1 MIIAGV
7 DEVGRGCLA
16 GPVIAAAVILSH
28 PIEDLK
34 DSKLLSTKKR
44 ETLSKIIKRDSVFT
58 LASVDNNEID
68 TINIHQASLKAM
80 QEAIIKLPIVPDI
93 VYVDGKFIPDVGVN
107 CKAIV
112 RGDKLIKEISA
123 ASIIAKVH
131 RDEFMKKL
139 DKKFPVYGFA
149 KNKGYGTK
157 QHLNA
162 LKDHGYTSFHRL
174 SYKGVLT

>member
-1 MIIAGV
+1 M
-7 DEVGRGCLA
+7 
-16 GPVIAAAVILSH
+16 
-28 PIEDLK
+28 
-34 DSKLLSTKKR
+34 
-44 ETLSKIIKRDSVFT
+44 
-58 LASVDNNEID
+58 DNNEID

-112 RGDKLIKEISA
+112 SGDKLIKEISA
-123 ASIIAKVH
+123 ASIIAKVY

-149 KNKGYGTK
+149 NNKGYGTK